1 MSGRVRYNWH
11 MTGRGTSALVL
22 GGGGITGIAWELGIL
37 TGLAEAGVDL
47 TDADVVVGTS
57 AGSVVGAQVTHGQPL
72 ADLYATQLEPADAEL
87 GGRLSRIAALKLV
100 PPYVLPGSGRDKL
113 ARVGR
118 VALASHAPG
127 SVDRESVI
135 RSRLPV
141 RHWPDRDLRITAV
154 DAVSGE
160 FTVFTRDSGVDLVSA
175 VAASCAVPTV
185 WPPVEVAGRTYMDG
199 GMRSTA
205 NVDVARGAERVVV
218 LAPLP
223 RAVSKKV
230 SIRAQLERVGPRAWS
245 VVTPDA
251 EALAAFGRNLL
262 DPSKRKAA
270 AESGLR
276 QSHELVDQLRR
287 VWEG

>member
-1 MSGRVRYNWH
+1 
-11 MTGRGTSALVL
+11 MTGHGTSALVL

-37 TGLAEAGVDL
+37 TGLARAGIDL
-47 TDADVVVGTS
+47 TGADTVVGTS
-57 AGSVVGAQVTHGQPL
+57 AGSVVGAQVTNGLPL
-72 ADLYATQLEPADAEL
+72 EELYAAQLEPPDVEI

-118 VALASHAPG
+118 VAHASHAPG
-127 SVDRESVI
+127 SVDREGVI
-135 RSRLPV
+135 RARLPV
-141 RHWPDRDLRITAV
+141 HDWPDRDLRITAV
-154 DAVSGE
+154 DTVSGE
-160 FTVFTRDSGVDLVSA
+160 FTVFRRDSGVDLVAA

-185 WPPVEVAGRTYMDG
+185 WPPVEIEGRTYMDG

-205 NVDVARGAERVVV
+205 NVDVAEGAERVVV

-223 RAVSKKV
+223 RALSKKV
-230 SIRAQLERVGPRAWS
+230 SIRAQVERVAPRAWS

-262 DPSKRKAA
+262 DPAKRAVA
-270 AESGLR
+270 AEAGLR
-276 QSHELVDQLRR
+276 QSRDLVDQVGP
-287 VWEG
+287 VWAA

>member
-1 MSGRVRYNWH
+1 MGEHGR
-11 MTGRGTSALVL
+11 TALVL

-37 TGLAEAGVDL
+37 AGLAEAGVDL
-47 TDADVVVGTS
+47 TDADVVIGTS
-57 AGSVVGAQVTHGQPL
+57 AGSVVGAQITNGQPL
-72 ADLYATQLEPADAEL
+72 ADLYAGQLEPPDAEL

-100 PPYVLPGSGRDKL
+100 PPYLLPGTGRDKL

-118 VALASHAPG
+118 VARASHAPG
-127 SVDRESVI
+127 SADREGVI

-141 RHWPDRDLRITAV
+141 HDWPERDLRVTAV
-154 DAVSGE
+154 DTESGE
-160 FTVFTRDSGVDLVSA
+160 FTVFTRESGVDLVAA

-185 WPPVEVAGRTYMDG
+185 WPPIEIGGRTYMDG

-205 NVDVARGAERVVV
+205 NVDLAAGAERVVV

-223 RAVSKKV
+223 RSISKRT
-230 SIRAQLERVGPRAWS
+230 SIRSQLEKVGAREWS

-251 EALAAFGRNLL
+251 EALAAFGKNLL
-262 DPSKRKAA
+262 DPAKRRAA

-276 QSHELVDQLRR
+276 QSAGLVEEMRH
-287 VWEG
+287 VWQG

>member
-1 MSGRVRYNWH
+1 
-11 MTGRGTSALVL
+11 MTGSGTSALVL

-37 TGLAEAGVDL
+37 HGLAEQGVDL
-47 TDADVVVGTS
+47 SGADVVVGTS
-57 AGSVVGAQVTHGQPL
+57 AGSVVGAQVTAGLRLP
-72 ADLYATQLEPADAEL
+72 DLYATQLEPADAEL

-100 PPYVLPGSGRDKL
+100 PPYALPGSGRQKL

-118 VALASHAPG
+118 VATAAHQPG
-127 SVDRESVI
+127 SVDREGVI

-141 RHWPDRDLRITAV
+141 HDWPARDLRITAV

-160 FTVFTRDSGVDLVSA
+160 FTVFTRDSGVDLVAA

-223 RAVSKKV
+223 RSVSRKA
-230 SIRAQLERVGPRAWS
+230 SIRGQLERVAPRSWS
-245 VVTPDA
+245 VVTPDP

-262 DPSKRKAA
+262 DPSKRRAA

-276 QSHELVDQLRR
+276 QSRGLVDELAA
-287 VWEG
+287 VWAT

>member
-1 MSGRVRYNWH
+1 M
-11 MTGRGTSALVL
+11 
-22 GGGGITGIAWELGIL
+22 
-37 TGLAEAGVDL
+37 
-47 TDADVVVGTS
+47 
-57 AGSVVGAQVTHGQPL
+57 VGAQLGSGLSL
-72 ADLYATQLEPADAEL
+72 ADLYASQLEPPDAEL

-118 VALASHAPG
+118 VARAAHAPG
-127 SVDRESVI
+127 SIDREGVI

-141 RHWPDRDLRITAV
+141 HDWPARDLRITAV
-154 DAVSGE
+154 DTESGE
-160 FTVFTRDSGVDLVSA
+160 FTVFTRESGVDLVSA

-185 WPPVEVAGRTYMDG
+185 WPPVEIAGRTYMDG

-205 NVDVARGAERVVV
+205 NVDVAKGAERVVV

-223 RAVSKKV
+223 RSVSKKA
-230 SIRAQLERVGPRAWS
+230 SIRSQMERVAPRAWS

-262 DPSKRKAA
+262 DPAKRRVA
-270 AESGLR
+270 AEAGLR
-276 QSHELVDQLRR
+276 QSRDLVDQVRG
-287 VWEG
+287 VWEA

>member
-1 MSGRVRYNWH
+1 
-11 MTGRGTSALVL
+11 MTGSGSTALVL

-37 TGLAEAGVDL
+37 HGLAERGVDL
-47 TDADVVVGTS
+47 TGADVVVGTS
-57 AGSVVGAQVTHGQPL
+57 AGSVVGAQVTGGSPL
-72 ADLYATQLEPADAEL
+72 GDLYATQLEPADAEL

-100 PPYVLPGSGRDKL
+100 PPYALPGSGRQKL

-118 VALASHAPG
+118 VALAAHAPG
-127 SVDRESVI
+127 SVDREGVI

-141 RHWPDRDLRITAV
+141 REWPDRDLRITAV
-154 DAVSGE
+154 DTTSGE
-160 FTVFTRDSGVDLVSA
+160 LTVFTPQSGVDLVAA

-185 WPPVEVAGRTYMDG
+185 WPPVAIGGRTYMDG

-205 NVDVARGAERVVV
+205 NVDVATGADRVVV

-223 RAVSKKV
+223 RSVSKKA

-245 VVTPDA
+245 VVTPDP

-262 DPSKRKAA
+262 DPSKRRAA
-270 AESGLR
+270 AEAGLR
-276 QSHELVDQLRR
+276 QAQDAVDRIAA
-287 VWEG
+287 VWAA

>member
-1 MSGRVRYNWH
+1 
-11 MTGRGTSALVL
+11 MTGHGTSALVL
-22 GGGGITGIAWELGIL
+22 GGGGLTGIAWELGIL
-37 TGLAEAGVDL
+37 AGIAEAGVDL
-47 TDADVVVGTS
+47 TDADIVVGTS
-57 AGSVVGAQVTHGQPL
+57 AGSVVGAQVTNGLSL
-72 ADLYATQLEPADAEL
+72 ADLYAAQLEPPDAEL
-87 GGRLSRIAALKLV
+87 GGRLSRVAALKLV
-100 PPYVLPGSGRDKL
+100 PPYVLPGTGRDKL

-127 SVDRESVI
+127 SVDREGVI
-135 RSRLPV
+135 RSRLPAH
-141 RHWPDRDLRITAV
+141 HWPDRDLRITAV
-154 DAVSGE
+154 DAVSGQ

-185 WPPVEVAGRTYMDG
+185 WPPVEVDGRTYMDG

-223 RAVSKKV
+223 RSFSKRT

-251 EALAAFGRNLL
+251 RALEAFGRNLL
-262 DPSKRKAA
+262 DPTRRRVA
-270 AESGLR
+270 AEAGLR
-276 QSHELVDQLRR
+276 QSRDVAAQLRA
-287 VWEG
+287 VWDA

>member
-1 MSGRVRYNWH
+1 
-11 MTGRGTSALVL
+11 MTDSGTSALVL

-37 TGLAEAGVDL
+37 HGLAEHGVDL
-47 TDADVVVGTS
+47 TAADVVVGTS
-57 AGSVVGAQVTHGQPL
+57 AGSVVGAQVTAGL
-72 ADLYATQLEPADAEL
+72 SLSDLYATQLEPADAEL
-87 GGRLSRIAALKLV
+87 GGRLSRIAALRLV
-100 PPYVLPGSGRDKL
+100 PPYALPGSGRQKL

-118 VALASHAPG
+118 VARAAHAPG
-127 SVDRESVI
+127 SVDREGVI

-141 RHWPDRDLRITAV
+141 HTWPDRDLRITAV

-160 FTVFTRDSGVDLVSA
+160 FTVFTPQSDVDLVAA

-185 WPPVEVAGRTYMDG
+185 WPPVEVDGRTFMDG

-223 RAVSKKV
+223 RSVSRKA

-262 DPSKRKAA
+262 DPSKRRAA
-270 AESGLR
+270 AEAGLR
-276 QSHELVDQLRR
+276 QSRGLVEQVAA
-287 VWEG
+287 VWAA

>member
-1 MSGRVRYNWH
+1 
-11 MTGRGTSALVL
+11 MTGSGTSALVL

-37 TGLAEAGVDL
+37 HGLAEAGVDL
-47 TDADVVVGTS
+47 TGADIVVGTS
-57 AGSVVGAQVTHGQPL
+57 AGSVVGAQVTNGLPI
-72 ADLYATQLEPADAEL
+72 ADLYASQLEPADAEL
-87 GGRLSRIAALKLV
+87 GGRLSRISALKLV

-118 VALASHAPG
+118 VATAAHAPG
-127 SVDRESVI
+127 SADREGVI

-141 RHWPDRDLRITAV
+141 HEWPDRDLRVTAV
-154 DAVSGE
+154 DTDSGE
-160 FTVFTRDSGVDLVSA
+160 FTVFTRDSEVDLVSA

-185 WPPVEVAGRTYMDG
+185 WPPVAIDGRTYMDG

-223 RAVSKKV
+223 RSFSRKS

-245 VVTPDA
+245 VVDPDA

-262 DPSKRKAA
+262 DPSKRRAA
-270 AESGLR
+270 AEAGLR
-276 QSHELVDQLRR
+276 QSRGLVEQIAA
-287 VWEG
+287 VWAA

>member
-1 MSGRVRYNWH
+1 MAD
-11 MTGRGTSALVL
+11 RGSTALVL
-22 GGGGITGIAWELGIL
+22 GGGGIAGIAWELGIL

-57 AGSVVGAQVTHGQPL
+57 AGSVVGAQVTNSVPL
-72 ADLYATQLEPADAEL
+72 ADLYADQLAPPDAEI
-87 GGRLSRIAALKLV
+87 GGRLSRIAALKLA
-100 PPYVLPGSGRDKL
+100 PPYLLPGSGRDKL

-118 VALASHAPG
+118 VALAAHEPG
-127 SVDRESVI
+127 SVDREAVI

-141 RHWPDRDLRITAV
+141 HGWPDRDLRVTAV
-154 DAVSGE
+154 DAMSGQ
-160 FTVFTRDSGVDLVSA
+160 FTVFTADSGVDLVSA

-185 WPPVEVAGRTYMDG
+185 WPPVEIGGRTYMDG

-205 NVDVARGAERVVV
+205 NVDVVRGAERVVV

-223 RAVSKKV
+223 RSFSKRT
-230 SIRAQLERVGPRAWS
+230 SIRAQLEQVRPREWS

-262 DPSKRKAA
+262 DPASRAGS
-270 AESGLR
+270 AEAGLR
-276 QSHELVDQLRR
+276 QSRTLVDELRH
-287 VWEG
+287 VWGV

>member
-1 MSGRVRYNWH
+1 MADSGS
-11 MTGRGTSALVL
+11 TALVL

-37 TGLAEAGVDL
+37 AGLAEAGVDL

-57 AGSVVGAQVTHGQPL
+57 AGSVVGAQMTSGIPL

-100 PPYVLPGSGRDKL
+100 PPYLLPGSGREKL

-118 VALASHAPG
+118 VARAAHEPG
-127 SVDRESVI
+127 SVDREGVI

-141 RHWPDRDLRITAV
+141 RDWPDRDLRIAAV
-154 DAVSGE
+154 DTESGE
-160 FTVFTRDSGVDLVSA
+160 FTVFDADSGVDLVAA

-185 WPPVEVAGRTYMDG
+185 WPPVEINGRYFIDG

-205 NVDVARGAERVVV
+205 NVDVARGAQRVVV

-223 RAVSKKV
+223 RSVSRKT
-230 SIRAQLERVGPRAWS
+230 SIRSQLERLAPREWS
-245 VVTPDA
+245 VVTPDP

-262 DPSKRKAA
+262 DPAKRGVA
-270 AESGLR
+270 AEAGMR
-276 QSHELVDQLRR
+276 QSKDLVDEIRH
-287 VWEG
+287 VWG

>member
-1 MSGRVRYNWH
+1 
-11 MTGRGTSALVL
+11 MTDRGPSALVL

-37 TGLAEAGVDL
+37 HGLAEAGIDL
-47 TDADVVVGTS
+47 TAADMVVGTS
-57 AGSVVGAQVTHGQPL
+57 AGSVVGAQLGSGLSL
-72 ADLYATQLEPADAEL
+72 ADLYASQLEPADAEL
-87 GGRLSRIAALKLV
+87 GGRLSRIAALKLL

-118 VALASHAPG
+118 VARAAHAPG
-127 SVDRESVI
+127 SIDREGVI

-141 RHWPDRDLRITAV
+141 HDWPARDLRITAV
-154 DAVSGE
+154 DTESGE

-185 WPPVEVAGRTYMDG
+185 WPPVEIAGRTYMDG

-205 NVDVARGAERVVV
+205 NVDVATGADRVVV

-223 RAVSKKV
+223 RSVSKKA
-230 SIRAQLERVGPRAWS
+230 SIRAQVERVAPRAWS
-245 VVTPDA
+245 VVTPDP

-262 DPSKRKAA
+262 DPAKRRAA
-270 AESGLR
+270 AETGLR
-276 QSHELVDQLRR
+276 QSRDLVDQVRG
-287 VWEG
+287 VWEA